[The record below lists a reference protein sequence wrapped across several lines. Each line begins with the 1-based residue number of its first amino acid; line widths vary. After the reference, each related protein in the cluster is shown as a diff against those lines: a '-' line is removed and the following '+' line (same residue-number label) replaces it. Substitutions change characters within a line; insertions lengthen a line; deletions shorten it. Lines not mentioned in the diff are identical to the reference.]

1 MSDFQLQSKDEV
13 ISDFLDI
20 MMTGYNKDAQVF
32 QMLNVTLS
40 LEAYEIREE
49 AEITTI
55 ESIVITVKLRR
66 NTSLLSVLYLKAFSK
81 SCQSLVNFVSFKNI
95 IIINVYLLLITL
107 IRYLYKELM
116 QFATYYS
123 APTFT
128 RY

>member
-107 IRYLYKELM
+107 IRYLYKE
-116 QFATYYS
+116 
-123 APTFT
+123 
-128 RY
+128 